1 MVIDEL
7 LTKLKQYLRIPNT
20 DTEEEAYLKSFC
32 EAASGYISS
41 QYRYNILDKQIVS
54 KQMLTASRRNKIY
67 LPEAPVIESTVS
79 VVRPDGTPEPVSF
92 TVMDAIL
99 IFDEAILYEY
109 GVFKMQ
115 YTSGVQNTPEYQG
128 DIEHC
133 VQLAAWLY
141 RTADKGLEGV
151 DQISTGVK
159 ESTKMFS
166 GIPQNITTYFESRQP
181 IRL

>member
-7 LTKLKQYLRIPNT
+7 LIALKQYLRIPNT
-20 DTEEEAYLKSFC
+20 DTEEEEYLKSFC
-32 EAASGYISS
+32 EGAAGYISS
-41 QYRYNILDKQIVS
+41 QYRYNILDTQVVS
-54 KQMLTASRRNKIY
+54 KKMLTASRRNKIY
-67 LPEAPVIESTVS
+67 LPEAPVIEDTVT
-79 VVRPDGTPEPVSF
+79 VIRPDGTPEPTTF
-92 TVMDAIL
+92 NIMDATL
-99 IFDEAILYEY
+99 IFDEPILYEY
-109 GVFKMQ
+109 GIFKFS
-115 YTSGVQNTPEYQG
+115 YTSGVLNTPEFQG

-166 GIPQNITTYFESRQP
+166 GIPRNITAYFETRQP